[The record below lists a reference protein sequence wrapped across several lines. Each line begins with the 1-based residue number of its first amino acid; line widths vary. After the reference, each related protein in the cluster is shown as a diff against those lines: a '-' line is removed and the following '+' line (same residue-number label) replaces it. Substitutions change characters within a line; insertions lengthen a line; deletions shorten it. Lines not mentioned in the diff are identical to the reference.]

1 MKDIRT
7 GAELVE
13 QWRDGAQD
21 NPAGPLFAAG
31 IFAEADITSD
41 CGGGPTFQCSACS
54 GSYTRWGT
62 RAAPLTRHARMP
74 A

>member
-1 MKDIRT
+1 MKDAPS

-41 CGGGPTFQCSACS
+41 CGGGPTFYCGTACS
-54 GSYTRWGT
+54 GSYTRECC
-62 RAAPLTRHARMP
+62 
-74 A
+74 